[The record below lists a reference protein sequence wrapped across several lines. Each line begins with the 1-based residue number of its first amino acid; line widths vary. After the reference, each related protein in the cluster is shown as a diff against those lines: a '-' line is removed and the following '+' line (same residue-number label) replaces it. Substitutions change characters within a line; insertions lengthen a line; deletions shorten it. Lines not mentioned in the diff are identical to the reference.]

1 MYYNSNKSNTAYY
14 NAYKEEMANLEDYH
28 DDEFSFQKVVK
39 IGFIILALGV
49 ISIVTIYL
57 THYFSTTQKEEPV
70 MRQHFQLKESK
81 VETPKEL
88 QVNSTET
95 QNLNENRAITKTTE
109 VSYKDIALIVKIIL
123 AQRNHKKKAPLE
135 E

>member
-57 THYFSTTQKEEPV
+57 IHYFSTTQKEEPV

-109 VSYKDIALIVKIIL
+109 ISYKDIARIVKIIL